1 MAARPAATA
10 PPAASATARGE
21 HQGWPGQC
29 LCPCLWAER
38 CVVGCAPR
46 TLPFYHRPEMPRN
59 LTHPLPHLL
68 PLPPCSYRSE
78 KAGAPG
84 EYRPEFRGGFGRG
97 AAPQ

>member
-1 MAARPAATA
+1 MPAPPAATA

-21 HQGWPGQC
+21 QHQGVVWGQC
-29 LCPCLWAER
+29 LCPCLRAE
-38 CVVGCAPR
+38 CCLVGCAPC
-46 TLPFYHRPEMPRN
+46 TLPFHHYPCLP
-59 LTHPLPHLL
+59 THPLPS
-68 PLPPCSYRSE
+68 PPPPPGPGSDRSE